1 MDSQQIINYLKV
13 FLEKNR
19 VRYGIRRIGIFGSFA
34 RGQASEDSDID
45 IVVETDKPDLFL
57 IGAMQAELSEL
68 LHRRIDLV
76 RLRER
81 MNDHLKK
88 RIVREAIYV

>member
-1 MDSQQIINYLKV
+1 MDSQHIINYLKV

-19 VRYGIRRIGIFGSFA
+19 LRYGIKRIGIFGSFA
-34 RGQASEDSDID
+34 RGQAGEDSDID

-57 IGAMQAELSEL
+57 IGAMQAALSEL
-68 LHRRIDLV
+68 LSRRVDLV

-81 MNDHLKK
+81 MNEHLKK
-88 RIVREAIYV
+88 RIIREAIYV

>member
-1 MDSQQIINYLKV
+1 MNLQHIIDYLKV
-13 FLEKNR
+13 FLENNR
-19 VRYGIRRIGIFGSFA
+19 ARYGIKRIGIFGSFA
-34 RGQASEDSDID
+34 RGQAGEDSDID

-68 LHRRIDLV
+68 LSRRVDLV

-81 MNDHLKK
+81 MNEHLKK
-88 RIVREAIYV
+88 RIIREAIYV

>member
-1 MDSQQIINYLKV
+1 M
-13 FLEKNR
+13 
-19 VRYGIRRIGIFGSFA
+19 RYGIKRIGIFGSFA
-34 RGQASEDSDID
+34 RGQAGEDSDID

-68 LHRRIDLV
+68 LSRRVDLV

-81 MNDHLKK
+81 MNEHLKK
-88 RIVREAIYV
+88 RIIREAIYV

>member
-1 MDSQQIINYLKV
+1 MNLQHIINYLKV
-13 FLEKNR
+13 FLENNR
-19 VRYGIRRIGIFGSFA
+19 ARYGIKRIGIFGSFA
-34 RGQASEDSDID
+34 RGQAGEDSDID

-68 LHRRIDLV
+68 LSRRVDLV

-81 MNDHLKK
+81 MNEHLKK
-88 RIVREAIYV
+88 RIIREAIYV